1 MRPSVSGAQSA
12 FLPALLSCSGI
23 ENRTA
28 KQLQENLVWLKLE
41 FLKYTIS
48 FPPAAHPNLGEGRYK
63 QTVCAQGTEGWNSFP
78 RSAGLFLLG
87 VQHEQSCI
95 LTDRLSSVEE
105 AVLALRGGKRKE
117 PSQKQA
123 ALCHF
128 YSNGQQEKPVWERNF
143 PLSSYF
149 SQCCHHHK

>member
-48 FPPAAHPNLGEGRYK
+48 FPPGGAPQPWRGEVQANR
-63 QTVCAQGTEGWNSFP
+63 V
-78 RSAGLFLLG
+78 RSG
-87 VQHEQSCI
+87 H
-95 LTDRLSSVEE
+95 
-105 AVLALRGGKRKE
+105 RGMKFIS
-117 PSQKQA
+117 P
-123 ALCHF
+123 
-128 YSNGQQEKPVWERNF
+128 
-143 PLSSYF
+143 
-149 SQCCHHHK
+149 